1 MTRQEYIDAVKVKIE
16 EISPFD
22 EPDAF
27 IDGDPSSTVK
37 PIVSYIDKSLDE
49 AAKNCLLTLPLT
61 LLHADVE
68 RSNPTMVINEKGV
81 GEFAISPNRRFI
93 RFRHSSALER
103 DITAFITSED
113 PQYLVMQNPHCRPK
127 QCKTMAVV
135 SNDAYNGAGQMEIY
149 SYPESLYG
157 TTQTDAYLL
166 SIDLTKKP
174 NSDATGAK
182 VLSPIDDL
190 IVLECARIV
199 ENILGDVNA
208 AQICQNDLNAKVQA
222 ILNN

>member
-1 MTRQEYIDAVKVKIE
+1 MTRQEYIEAVKVKIE

-22 EPDAF
+22 EPESF
-27 IDGDPSSTVK
+27 IADDDSSANTVK
-37 PIVSYIDKSLDE
+37 PIISYIDKSLDE

-68 RSNPTMVINEKGV
+68 RSNPTVVINDKGV

-135 SNDAYNGAGQMEIY
+135 SSDMGQMEIY

-182 VLSPIDDL
+182 VLSPIEDL
-190 IVLECARIV
+190 IVLECARMV
-199 ENILGDVNA
+199 FNILGNYDG
-208 AQICQNDLNAKVQA
+208 AKVCENEQAAKIQA
-222 ILNN
+222 ILK

>member
-1 MTRQEYIDAVKVKIE
+1 
-16 EISPFD
+16 
-22 EPDAF
+22 
-27 IDGDPSSTVK
+27 
-37 PIVSYIDKSLDE
+37 
-49 AAKNCLLTLPLT
+49 LTLPLT

-68 RSNPTMVINEKGV
+68 RSNPTMVINDKGV

-113 PQYLVMQNPHCRPK
+113 PQYLVMQNPHCRPG

-135 SNDAYNGAGQMEIY
+135 SSDMGQMEIF

-182 VLSPIDDL
+182 VLSPIEDL
-190 IVLECARIV
+190 IVLECARMV
-199 ENILGDVNA
+199 FNILKDYDG
-208 AQICQNDLNAKVQA
+208 AKVCENEQTAKIQA
-222 ILNN
+222 ILK

>member
-22 EPDAF
+22 EPEAF
-27 IDGDPSSTVK
+27 IANDPTSPVK
-37 PIVSYIDKSLDE
+37 PIISYIDKSLDE
-49 AAKNCLLTLPLT
+49 AAKNCLSSLPLR

-68 RSNPTMVINEKGV
+68 RSNPTMVINDKGV

-135 SNDAYNGAGQMEIY
+135 SSDMGQMEIY

-157 TTQTDAYLL
+157 ATQTDAYLL
-166 SIDLTKKP
+166 SIDLAKKP
-174 NSDATGAK
+174 GSDATGAK

-199 ENILGDVNA
+199 ENILGDTNA
-208 AQICQNDLNAKVQA
+208 AQICQNDFNAKVQA

>member
-1 MTRQEYIDAVKVKIE
+1 MTREEYIDAVKVKIE

-27 IDGDPSSTVK
+27 IANDPSSPVK

-68 RSNPTMVINEKGV
+68 RSNPTMVINDKGV

-113 PQYLVMQNPHCRPK
+113 PLYLVMQDKDCRPG

-135 SNDAYNGAGQMEIY
+135 SSDMGQMEIY

-190 IVLECARIV
+190 IVLECARMV
-199 ENILGDVNA
+199 LNILKDYDG
-208 AQICQNDLNAKVQA
+208 AKVCENEQAAKIQA
-222 ILNN
+222 ILK